1 MKNNESTAGIRKL
14 KSQHIVDLHH
24 PATHQPNRA
33 KNLMRVKHRQCRKMK
48 WKWKKKLANLIQET
62 RLIEENYLNKI
73 WELKVD
79 DQQYEEQATE
89 RIEDD
94 DRQMLEETME
104 ETGSGE
110 FVPDE
115 PTGRKEVFFEF

>member
-1 MKNNESTAGIRKL
+1 M
-14 KSQHIVDLHH
+14 
-24 PATHQPNRA
+24 
-33 KNLMRVKHRQCRKMK
+33 
-48 WKWKKKLANLIQET
+48 
-62 RLIEENYLNKI
+62 
-73 WELKVD
+73 D

-94 DRQMLEETME
+94 ERQILEETME